1 MAREAYLGDRLI
13 FIISQPRSG
22 STLLQRVLAGHPD
35 IHTSAETWLMLQ
47 PLYALKD
54 DGYRSEYNEQWAGE
68 AVAEFLEHYTD
79 GPDVYDDAIRAFA
92 RVLYEN
98 ALARTGK
105 HFFLDK
111 TPRYYY
117 VIPELYRIFPRAQF
131 IFLLRNPL
139 AVLAS
144 ELASYVGGKYTELAQ
159 FHDDLLLAPQRILD
173 GIDELGER
181 ATIVRYEQFV
191 AHPDDTVAALCASLG
206 LSFDADMLDYSTT
219 PMPLGKMNDHIG
231 IVRHTKPSPASAE
244 KWKRLATDAQSR
256 HFAHSYLNALGQP
269 LIERLGYS
277 FDELSTVL
285 GEAVPAS
292 ARSNVFPWDIA
303 IRPEHHW
310 TLRDRYFVD
319 RLTGIKRR
327 GPLLGELA
335 GAKRTLRRA
344 FESTSRAVRPGT
356 ANSAGEANGTVEKD
370 DIQNGATQKKTR
382 RR

>member
-1 MAREAYLGDRLI
+1 MAREPYLGDRLI
-13 FIISQPRSG
+13 FVISQPRSG

-47 PLYALKD
+47 PLYALKGH
-54 DGYRSEYNEQWAGE
+54 GYRSEYNEQWAGE
-68 AVAEFLEHYTD
+68 AVAEFLENYTD
-79 GPDVYDDAIRAFA
+79 GPSVYDDAIRAFA

-98 ALARTGK
+98 ALTRTGK

-117 VIPELYRIFPRAQF
+117 IIPELYRIFPRAHF

-144 ELASYVGGKYTELAQ
+144 ELASYVGARYAELAQ
-159 FHDDLLLAPQRILD
+159 FHDDLLVAPQRILD
-173 GIDELGER
+173 GIEALGER

-191 AHPDDTVAALCASLG
+191 AHPDDTIAALCASLG
-206 LSFDADMLDYSTT
+206 VSFDPKMLDYSTT
-219 PMPLGKMNDHIG
+219 PMPRGKMNDHIG
-231 IVRHTKPSPASAE
+231 IVRHTRPSPANAD
-244 KWKRLATDAQSR
+244 KWKRLATDPQSR
-256 HFAHSYLNALGQP
+256 HFAQSYLQALGRP

-277 FDELSTVL
+277 YDELSNVL
-285 GEAVPAS
+285 GDVVAAS

-310 TLRDRYFVD
+310 TLRDRYFID
-319 RLTGIKRR
+319 RLTHIKRR
-327 GPLLGELA
+327 GPLLGEIA

-344 FESTSRAVRPGT
+344 LESTSRAVRPG
-356 ANSAGEANGTVEKD
+356 AIDSPGER
-370 DIQNGATQKKTR
+370 NGAIR